1 MCGGVHGESIAMGLV
16 VCKHKNIS
24 ICGQIAVT
32 CWKAAAEDQKDNV
45 WKNKGNKKFYRTT
58 WYIWVTAVIEEQ
70 SSKMGYVCSYWIM
83 IILLLWEKYFS
94 NMIPGIQLMD
104 KI

>member
-1 MCGGVHGESIAMGLV
+1 MEL

-24 ICGQIAVT
+24 ICAQISVT

-45 WKNKGNKKFYRTT
+45 WKHKGNKKFYRTT
-58 WYIWVTAVIEEQ
+58 WYIWVMAVIEEQ
-70 SSKMGYVCSYWIM
+70 STKIGYVCSYWIM

>member
-1 MCGGVHGESIAMGLV
+1 MELI

-24 ICGQIAVT
+24 ICAQMAVT
-32 CWKAAAEDQKDNV
+32 CWKKDNV
-45 WKNKGNKKFYRTT
+45 WKNNGNKMLYRTT
-58 WYIWVTAVIEEQ
+58 WYIWVMAVIEEQ
-70 SSKMGYVCSYWIM
+70 STKMGFVCSYWIM

-94 NMIPGIQLMD
+94 KMIPGIQLVD